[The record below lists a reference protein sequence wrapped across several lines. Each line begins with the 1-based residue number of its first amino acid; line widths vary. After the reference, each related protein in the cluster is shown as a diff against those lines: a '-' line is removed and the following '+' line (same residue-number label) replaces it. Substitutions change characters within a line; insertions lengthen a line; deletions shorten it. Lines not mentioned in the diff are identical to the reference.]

1 MNQSFDYW
9 FGLPYSHDMSMTV
22 PRDNGYKTTVYYDPK
37 PGYFDVPLM
46 RKQ

>member
-22 PRDNGYKTTVYYDPK
+22 PRDNGYKTTVYY
-37 PGYFDVPLM
+37 
-46 RKQ
+46 